1 MHVGGRMRCIGSGGL
16 SSAGLAL
23 LFFHLVLAIFE
34 GDQRSRQLHIQH
46 TAFSEELS
54 VLMSAARMGVA
65 ALLLRLGAK
74 RGVVE
79 LMSADDHQA
88 YQAAFAAARARAWS
102 AMKRSA
108 AAATERAPAKI
119 LLWLELTRGNLARFA
134 DIADFIDHNPEW
146 PAQDVLRH
154 RAEEAM
160 EDVPDAVLQPYF
172 QKHRPVTTMGKLRLA
187 GIFTAAG
194 QAGSAARPRPHLF
207 RSGAVGPTRGDSP
220 PDVYPGASAPE
231 D

>member
-1 MHVGGRMRCIGSGGL
+1 
-16 SSAGLAL
+16 
-23 LFFHLVLAIFE
+23 
-34 GDQRSRQLHIQH
+34 
-46 TAFSEELS
+46 
-54 VLMSAARMGVA
+54 MSAVRIALA
-65 ALLLRLGAK
+65 ALLLLLGAN
-74 RGVVE
+74 RAVAE

-88 YQAAFAAARARAWS
+88 YQAAFAEARDWS

-119 LLWLELTRGNLARFA
+119 LLRLELTRGNMARFA
-134 DIADFIDHNPEW
+134 DIADFIDHDPEW

-187 GIFTAAG
+187 DIFTAAG
-194 QAGSAARPRPHLF
+194 QAESARSLVRDLWLTGNLKATEEDTILGRYAGDWLCQVDEFFLSRAPVGRQTPSGKSTPYRRTRPADMSSRTP
-207 RSGAVGPTRGDSP
+207 
-220 PDVYPGASAPE
+220 SACST
-231 D
+231 

>member
-1 MHVGGRMRCIGSGGL
+1 
-16 SSAGLAL
+16 
-23 LFFHLVLAIFE
+23 
-34 GDQRSRQLHIQH
+34 
-46 TAFSEELS
+46 
-54 VLMSAARMGVA
+54 MSAVRIALA
-65 ALLLRLGAK
+65 ALLLLLGAN
-74 RGVVE
+74 RAVAE

-187 GIFTAAG
+187 DIFTAAG
-194 QAGSAARPRPHLF
+194 HAGSVLQL
-207 RSGAVGPTRGDSP
+207 GRGLSP
-220 PDVYPGASAPE
+220 PADLPAPPGGTHPRRYAQGRLP
-231 D
+231 